1 MSLMT
6 EPRWLA
12 RVAREQKKPLS
23 SVDVFESQVTTILL

>member
-1 MSLMT
+1 MSSMT

-12 RVAREQKKPLS
+12 RVAREQKPLS